1 MNLPVVCDP
10 QDGTSSNQSIQS
22 AVEIIASQNYRQ
34 VLSVDVHPNKP
45 WILTSNQRGNICIWD
60 YQKQA
65 EVKFFEVSAEEPVYS
80 ATFIEREEWVVA
92 GGGDGYI
99 YVYNYDKMEEIEN
112 FPAHDGHHIRSLAA
126 CATHSFLLSASDDHE
141 IKIWDWK
148 NHWGCMRTFQGH
160 NNSVTQ
166 VLFDPNDSTSF
177 ASSSL
182 DHTVKLW
189 DIYSATCNATLDG
202 QPDGVLCL
210 HYFTD
215 ENRQFLLSGSSDGA
229 AKIWDLEKECC
240 VSALGGNAKSV
251 NALCWHPKLGVLIT
265 GSLDGTVQIWK
276 STKTAYRLENII
288 GFNLGAVNAIG
299 YIRGLRRIVVG
310 CEQGIAMMEINL
322 QRTDSRAQG
331 RWALSSWWNVIGKR
345 Q

>member
-1 MNLPVVCDP
+1 M
-10 QDGTSSNQSIQS
+10 
-22 AVEIIASQNYRQ
+22 
-34 VLSVDVHPNKP
+34 
-45 WILTSNQRGNICIWD
+45 
-60 YQKQA
+60 
-65 EVKFFEVSAEEPVYS
+65 
-80 ATFIEREEWVVA
+80 A